1 MAGTSLLWSL
11 ACTGTAASRFL
22 PESLPGTHMKF
33 ISASIMAETC
43 YIYAKSQ
50 CDDRLEP
57 NLLYKSKDQ
66 GDEIKAIST
75 LSDLQ

>member
-1 MAGTSLLWSL
+1 
-11 ACTGTAASRFL
+11 
-22 PESLPGTHMKF
+22 
-33 ISASIMAETC
+33 MAETC